1 MQEINTY
8 KMLSW
13 KQLSDSLL
21 CQVFLE
27 YLIPDLISLL
37 LSGCVESQV
46 TPAGTDLTLVEAD
59 SGRLFKWQWN
69 EE

>member
-13 KQLSDSLL
+13 KQLSDSLV

-27 YLIPDLISLL
+27 YLIPDLLSLL
-37 LSGCVESQV
+37 LSGCVESL